1 MFRDQF
7 VGGTLLRITKLALLL
22 CIPFGIEGSLS
33 GQRLANRPSDQ
44 WPDYMNNSDFSPLT
58 QITPENVSRL
68 TEAWIFHYG
77 AGFSPSA
84 SVELDYRFEIQP
96 LLVGGVMYISTPAS
110 ERDPNLLS
118 TITALNPE
126 TGKVLW
132 QYKSPI
138 HIHGR
143 GIAYWKGNGTVG
155 PRLFFGTD
163 KGYLMAIDV
172 QTHEPA
178 EDFGTNGQVDAYV
191 GVASDKVGESARNTF
206 TIPNPVT
213 VYKNLLITGARPGE
227 NPPPEPR
234 GDIRGWDAVTGKLV
248 WDFHVIPQP
257 GEANHDDWT
266 GDTWKDRSG
275 ANVWSSLIADEA
287 NGLVFGATGD
297 SNHADTAPGLNL
309 YSNTILALDGDTGK
323 LKWFHQLIHHD
334 FSDYDMPTPPLLIDV
349 HQNGRVIPAVL
360 QTGKVHLAYIFNR
373 LTGEPIFGME
383 ERPMKGVVPA
393 LTSTGWTVDEKH
405 PDRVPTQPIPLKP
418 PPTGRMFM
426 ARDDINKMTPEIE
439 KYCEDYWD
447 ANHLEAGSPFQ
458 HSTPDHP
465 VIQFG
470 APVGGWSP
478 PSYNPQLGLVFINVT
493 NQPVGAFGRGGG
505 GGGGGRGGAGR
516 GGAAAG
522 GGATPGGVA
531 AQGGGAGRGGAAQGG
546 GPVQAAVEPGGTG
559 FSYRLQGGATVSCM
573 APPYGALTAIDV
585 NKGEIAWS
593 VPLGINESL
602 AELGQVGLKSGLPNV
617 GGSIATGSGLVF
629 IGATPDHRFRAFD
642 AKTGRELWV
651 AEMPSGGHATPITY
665 IGKDGAQYVVIAAGG
680 GGVVGQ
686 GLQVSDALVAFK
698 LGK

>member
-1 MFRDQF
+1 MFLYRSARRHFIRAAAF
-7 VGGTLLRITKLALLL
+7 VLLVSGAAAVAGR
-22 CIPFGIEGSLS
+22 LS
-33 GQRLANRPSDQ
+33 GQKLTKLPLDQ
-44 WPDYMNNSDFSPLT
+44 WPNYMNDSDYSPLT
-58 QITPENVSRL
+58 QITPENVTHL

-84 SVELDYRFEIQP
+84 SVGLDYRFEVQP
-96 LLVGGVMYISTPAS
+96 LLVNGVMYLSTPSS
-110 ERDPNLLS
+110 ERDSSLQS
-118 TITALNPE
+118 TITALQPE

-132 QYKSPI
+132 QYKSPL

-155 PRLFFGTD
+155 PRLYFATD
-163 KGYLMAIDV
+163 KGYLMSIDIK
-172 QTHEPA
+172 THEPA
-178 EDFGTNGQVDAYV
+178 EDFGTDGRVDAYI
-191 GVASDKVGESARNTF
+191 GVASDVVGESKRDTF
-206 TIPNPVT
+206 TLPNPVT

-227 NPPPEPR
+227 GPPPEPR
-234 GDIRGWDAVTGKLV
+234 GDIRAFDAVTGKLA
-248 WDFHVIPQP
+248 WDFHTIPWP

-275 ANVWSSLIADEA
+275 ANVWSSLTADDA

-297 SNHADTAPGLNL
+297 SNHADTAPGMNL

-373 LTGEPIFGME
+373 ITGEPIFGME
-383 ERPMKGVVPA
+383 ERPVKGAAPG
-393 LTSTGWTVDEKH
+393 TTGWTADAAH

-418 PPTGRMFM
+418 PPTGRMLM
-426 ARDDINKMTPEIE
+426 TRNDLNKMTPEIE
-439 KYCEDYWD
+439 KYCADFWD
-447 ANHLEAGSPFQ
+447 ANHIEDGSPFQ
-458 HSTPDHP
+458 RSTPEHP
-465 VIQFG
+465 VVQFG
-470 APVGGWSP
+470 APAGGWSP
-478 PSYNPQLGLVFINVT
+478 PSYNPQLGLVFVNVT
-493 NQPVGAFGRGGG
+493 NSGNYGRGF
-505 GGGGGRGGAGR
+505 GGGGGRGRGGVATTPGGADVAADGAFDGAATPARGATGGRGAGR
-516 GGAAAG
+516 AAA
-522 GGATPGGVA
+522 ALPPSAPGGN
-531 AQGGGAGRGGAAQGG
+531 
-546 GPVQAAVEPGGTG
+546 G
-559 FSYRLQGGATVSCM
+559 FSFRLASGATVSCV

-593 VPLGINESL
+593 VPLGLNESL
-602 AELGQVGLKSGLPNV
+602 VELGQAGLNSGLPNV
-617 GGSIATGSGLVF
+617 GGSVATASGLVF

-665 IGKDGAQYVVIAAGG
+665 MGKDGAQYVVIAAGG

-698 LGK
+698 LAP